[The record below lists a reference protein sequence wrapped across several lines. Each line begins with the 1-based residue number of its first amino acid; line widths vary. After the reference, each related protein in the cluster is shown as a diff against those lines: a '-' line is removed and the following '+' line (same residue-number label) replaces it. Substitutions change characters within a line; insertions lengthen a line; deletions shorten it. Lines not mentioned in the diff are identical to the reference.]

1 MTRPRLGFL
10 GVGWI
15 GRHRM
20 EAMLGSD
27 AITVA
32 AISDA
37 LPDNSAQAGALAP
50 GAVQLD
56 DVDALLEQALDGIVI
71 ATPSALHAEQSIRAL
86 NLGIAVF
93 CQKPLGRYR
102 LGVDARPQPERSR
115 GVIGAGRSQ
124 WDERAVARGAPVPR
138 SHVGGIDDPVWA
150 DHCRRLVVARR
161 NSVPHGGLVRHHV
174 GGCRVVLPGGPPLR
188 SADLRHRPLSR
199 VAIRSKSCE
208 CGVGRPRSAL

>member
-27 AITVA
+27 TITVA

-56 DVDALLEQALDGIVI
+56 NGDALLEQALDGIVI
-71 ATPSALHAEQSIRAL
+71 ATPSALYAEQSIRAL
-86 NLGIAVF
+86 
-93 CQKPLGRYR
+93 
-102 LGVDARPQPERSR
+102 DR
-115 GVIGAGRSQ
+115 GVQ
-124 WDERAVARGAPVPR
+124 
-138 SHVGGIDDPVWA
+138 GI
-150 DHCRRLVVARR
+150 
-161 NSVPHGGLVRHHV
+161 
-174 GGCRVVLPGGPPLR
+174 VVLSNLFVKNTII
-188 SADLRHRPLSR
+188 L
-199 VAIRSKSCE
+199 VF
-208 CGVGRPRSAL
+208 